1 MVITFIRTVIL
12 YVLVVISMRIMG
24 KRTIG
29 ELQPNELVIA
39 IMISDLASIP
49 MQSTDAPLL
58 SGIIPILTLIT
69 VEVLLSFASLKSK
82 KFRKILCGKPVEVI
96 KNGNINTAN
105 MKSLRF
111 SRTDLTEELRLGGCD
126 DIKQVKSAV
135 VETNGRL
142 SIILNKGDSPLTLKD
157 AKKTE
162 GKK

>member
-1 MVITFIRTVIL
+1 M
-12 YVLVVISMRIMG
+12 
-24 KRTIG
+24 
-29 ELQPNELVIA
+29 
-39 IMISDLASIP
+39 
-49 MQSTDAPLL
+49 
-58 SGIIPILTLIT
+58 
-69 VEVLLSFASLKSK
+69 
-82 KFRKILCGKPVEVI
+82 I